1 MKVGRILSLKKRI
14 QKDDYRLHD
23 TVKEMV
29 NEWSQMP
36 QTLIETLIERLE
48 SEERKTSPIHW
59 VMADL
64 LIVSRDPRIFRIYVK
79 KRWLPGSP
87 DFYLKV
93 LKSGLNAEQIEGR
106 LCEFLEREFN
116 SEDGIYVRE
125 ILDALR
131 DYGSTDCLDVL
142 QRLEYDLEK
151 RFSDAR
157 KKVALPP
164 SYAGKS
170 HHEINMDDV
179 FEYKQAELD
188 VLRDIALSVAIESIS
203 RRDSSRDEDWLID
216 FQDFKEQLTGS
227 VEESESSISKISTD
241 LVIDFLRKNESKTLE
256 FKESL
261 RGGGIGE
268 PKYPEWRVSRAIAAF
283 ANTEGGTLLIGVHD
297 DGSAVG
303 IDTDF
308 ASVNGGQDEYQLR
321 LNQVI
326 DTAFGKGFTPTH
338 IDITFHEV
346 ESLSVCRVDVKRSK
360 DPIFLGSVKKKG
372 NQFWVRNSGQT
383 NELEDSDLALY
394 VKDHFCSPS
403 KEL

>member
-36 QTLIETLIERLE
+36 QNLIETLIERLE
-48 SEERKTSPIHW
+48 SKEQKYCPVPYG

-116 SEDGIYVRE
+116 SEDGFYVRE
-125 ILDALR
+125 ILNALR

-179 FEYKQAELD
+179 AEYKQAELD
-188 VLRDIALSVAIESIS
+188 VLRDIALSVAIKSIS

-227 VEESESSISKISTD
+227 VKESESSISKISTD
-241 LVIDFLRKNESKTLE
+241 LVIDFLRKKESKTLE

-261 RGGGIGE
+261 RGGGSGE

-297 DGSAVG
+297 DGSVVG
-303 IDTDF
+303 IDSDF

-346 ESLSVCRVDVKRSK
+346 ESLSVCRVGVKRSK

-383 NELEDSDLALY
+383 NELEDSDLILY
-394 VKDHFCSPS
+394 VKDHF
-403 KEL
+403 

>member
-1 MKVGRILSLKKRI
+1 MKVGKVLSFKKRI
-14 QKDDYRLHD
+14 EEGDHD
-23 TVKEMV
+23 LGVTVKEMV
-29 NEWSQMP
+29 NEWGQMP
-36 QTLIETLIERLE
+36 SNLIEALINRLE
-48 SEERKTSPIHW
+48 SKEQKYCPVPHW

-79 KRWLPGSP
+79 KRWLPPASP

-125 ILDALR
+125 ILNALR

-179 FEYKQAELD
+179 AEYKQAELD
-188 VLRDIALSVAIESIS
+188 VLRDIALSEAIKSIS
-203 RRDSSRDEDWLID
+203 RRDSPRDEDWLID
-216 FQDFKEQLTGS
+216 FQNFEEQITGS
-227 VEESESSISKISTD
+227 IEESEASASKIPTD
-241 LVIDFLRKNESKTLE
+241 LVIDFLRQKESKTLE

-261 RGGGIGE
+261 RGGGIGDT
-268 PKYPEWRVSRAIAAF
+268 KHPEWRVSRAIAAF

-297 DGSAVG
+297 NGSAVG
-303 IDTDF
+303 IDSDF

-326 DTAFGKGFTPTH
+326 DTAFGKSFTPTH
-338 IDITFHEV
+338 IDITFHPV
-346 ESLSVCRVDVKRSK
+346 ESFLVCRVGVKRSK
-360 DPIFLGSVKKKG
+360 DAIFLDNVKKKPK
-372 NQFWVRNSGQT
+372 QFWVRNSGQT
-383 NELEDSDLALY
+383 NELEGPDLARYL
-394 VKDHFCSPS
+394 KDHF
-403 KEL
+403 

>member
-1 MKVGRILSLKKRI
+1 MKVGKVLSLKKRI
-14 QKDDYRLHD
+14 EEGDHD
-23 TVKEMV
+23 LGVTVKEMV
-29 NEWSQMP
+29 NEWGQMP
-36 QTLIETLIERLE
+36 SNLIEALINRLE
-48 SEERKTSPIHW
+48 SKEQKYCPVPHW

-79 KRWLPGSP
+79 NRWLPPASP

-125 ILDALR
+125 ILNALR

-179 FEYKQAELD
+179 AEYKQAELD
-188 VLRDIALSVAIESIS
+188 VLRDIALSEAIKSIS
-203 RRDSSRDEDWLID
+203 RRDSPRDEDWLID
-216 FQDFKEQLTGS
+216 FQNFEEQITGS
-227 VEESESSISKISTD
+227 IEESEASASKIPTD
-241 LVIDFLRKNESKTLE
+241 LVIDFLRQKESKTLE

-261 RGGGIGE
+261 RGGGIGDT
-268 PKYPEWRVSRAIAAF
+268 KHPEWRVSRAIAAF

-297 DGSAVG
+297 NGSAVG
-303 IDTDF
+303 IDSDF

-326 DTAFGKGFTPTH
+326 DTAFGKSFTPTH
-338 IDITFHEV
+338 IDITFHPV
-346 ESLSVCRVDVKRSK
+346 ESFLVCRVGVKRSK
-360 DPIFLGSVKKKG
+360 DAIFLDNVKKKPK
-372 NQFWVRNSGQT
+372 QFWVRNSGQT
-383 NELEDSDLALY
+383 NELEGPDLARYL
-394 VKDHFCSPS
+394 KDHF
-403 KEL
+403 